1 MEPISDCLCRY
12 KDYVFEIGITTAD
25 YIDSLQNF
33 EIRDSDIFLVTYPK
47 SGELKYTTSLLPYT

>member
-25 YIDSLQNF
+25 YIDSLQHF

-47 SGELKYTTSLLPYT
+47 SGELKYTTALLP